1 MDGIKEGDKVKIKYE
16 AKLENGEQCFPS
28 TDSNTIELIIGEGKI
43 FSSIENGL
51 KEMKQGDS
59 KTITIEPN
67 EAFGPHHDNLII
79 DAPRNAFK
87 TDTDLTVGMRI
98 KIDTPNE
105 KVYYATITN
114 MTDSAIT
121 LDLNHPLAGKKL
133 IFKVTVIAILK
144 KDT

>member
-1 MDGIKEGDKVKIKYE
+1 MENIEEGDKVKIKYE
-16 AKLENGEQCFPS
+16 AKLENGKQCFPE
-28 TDSNTIELIIGEGKI
+28 DNNNTIELVVGEGKI

-51 KEMKQGDS
+51 KEMKKGET

-67 EAFGPHHDNLII
+67 EAFGPHLDNLII

-87 TDTDLTVGMRI
+87 TDSDLSVGMRI
-98 KIDTPNE
+98 KIDTPSD
-105 KVYYATITN
+105 KVYYATIIK

-133 IFKVTVIAILK
+133 MFTVTVVSIEK
-144 KDT
+144 N